1 MRAFEASHQGDSIRY
16 GLWFW
21 FSAVTAYPFVISG
34 LVHDPLIHASETA
47 MVEQRFRCRVGGG
60 VGVPQG
66 DQFVGISIH
75 RPAAVAHD
83 SGSPVTFLVMMD
95 AHPVMLAS
103 GRLGRSWFC
112 RLC

>member
-1 MRAFEASHQGDSIRY
+1 M
-16 GLWFW
+16 
-21 FSAVTAYPFVISG
+21 TAYPFVIGG
-34 LVHDPLIHASETA
+34 LVYDPLVHTSETA
-47 MVEQRFRCRVGGG
+47 MVEQGFRCRVGCG
-60 VGVPQG
+60 VGIPQG

-103 GRLGRSWFC
+103 GRLCRSWFC
-112 RLC
+112 RL